1 MKALD
6 INAYGVQEMNR
17 QEMVEVNGGE
27 EGGLLVIGIIVLVGL
42 VATGCTNTTINNY
55 YGDNN
60 NNNNHNGNGSGNGT
74 GNGNGNGSGN
84 GNGTN
89 NTNNKQ

>member
-42 VATGCTNTTINNY
+42 VATGCTVVIGENNEVNNKGGGNT
-55 YGDNN
+55 NN
-60 NNNNHNGNGSGNGT
+60 NGN

-89 NTNNKQ
+89 NTNNK

>member
-42 VATGCTNTTINNY
+42 VATGCTYDNHTEYHYGSEQSTT
-55 YGDNN
+55 NN
-60 NNNNHNGNGSGNGT
+60 NQGN

-84 GNGTN
+84 GNGQGN
-89 NTNNKQ
+89 NTGNKN